1 MRRVLIVY
9 LLLVVSCSQGT
20 KEKVNITEIREKNKD
35 SKIDLNITLNDSIE
49 SLLGKIGLVD
59 IQTINENLLVDLR
72 YATKNNFMKVVLYDT
87 LQKAYLQKEVALKLS
102 DCQKYLDSLHPG
114 YQLKV
119 FDGVR
124 PLQVQYEM
132 WNALDSI
139 PRLRRGKFVSN
150 PSKGSVH
157 NFGAAVDLTIV
168 DSKGKELDMGAG
180 YDDFREIA
188 FPKFEQHFLNSG
200 ELTIKQI
207 NNRKLLRKVMSS
219 QGFRNIPSEW
229 WHFNAYSRITTS
241 HKFQM
246 LVTESGSSKW
256 FRIIQEV
263 DSTEVGNLS
272 EE

>member
-1 MRRVLIVY
+1 MRSVFYVFVFFI
-9 LLLVVSCSQGT
+9 VSCKQT
-20 KEKVNITEIREKNKD
+20 EKEKVNLIDSLVEINKESKNIFNNK
-35 SKIDLNITLNDSIE
+35 LNDSIE
-49 SLLGKIGLVD
+49 KVLNEIGLVD
-59 IQTINENLLVDLR
+59 IQSVDTNILIDLR
-72 YATKNNFMKVVLYDT
+72 YASKNNFMKIVLYDS
-87 LQKAYLQKEVALKLS
+87 LQKAYLQKEVTLKLS

-114 YQLKV
+114 YKLKV

-139 PRLRRGKFVSN
+139 PRYRRGKFVSN

-168 DSKGKELDMGAG
+168 DNSGEELDMGAG

-188 FPKFEQHFLNSG
+188 FPKYEQQFLKTG
-200 ELTIKQI
+200 DLTKQQVE
-207 NNRKLLRKVMSS
+207 NRKLLRKVMSS

-246 LVTESGSSKW
+246 LVSESGSSKW
-256 FRIIQEV
+256 FRIVQEI
-263 DSTEVGNLS
+263 DSTSNDIK
-272 EE
+272 